1 MAFYDPFSFTSDQ
14 QLMHVWDDDVFNW
27 DYFNLFDNI
36 EMQLDDGSVS
46 GESGSLDG
54 EQNREVESS
63 LSGETLT
70 VGTCREEPNLNV
82 GVPCQPQMY
91 MVPQQGMTG
100 GYGFDGGRRPQV
112 YGYPSTIQNQDY
124 EWEHPLPLEKNEPCF
139 LNSQNFVPSINCTSG
154 NNRLTEDDGNRQLD
168 AALTASPQDYEIHK
182 YFAVNQVEQF
192 GGPQAINTPSGVTPI
207 KSEYYVKSESA
218 KIIFTCSEQQQ
229 TTQANVPP
237 KREKRRL
244 EEDYCLDDDM
254 PLETDFTFE
263 SSGIDDDDPTGG
275 FKLPASKSPI
285 MEAMVVCALNGWGLD
300 IVKNNRPTSVSP
312 AEVVF
317 RVTDFNRYYKISRAI
332 CSKQRPTDDLGSR
345 IKSLRRWFVNF
356 PKKKDRCDNNPFHLI
371 VKPAIAKKV
380 NEIIERNSRTLGL
393 TKRRRRL

>member
-36 EMQLDDGSVS
+36 EMQLDDGVGSVS
-46 GESGSLDG
+46 DDHHRRSVSDTGESLTDRGTVI
-54 EQNREVESS
+54 REV
-63 LSGETLT
+63 
-70 VGTCREEPNLNV
+70 PNQIL
-82 GVPCQPQMY
+82 GVSHPPGIPFTY
-91 MVPQQGMTG
+91 DFGIVTNN
-100 GYGFDGGRRPQV
+100 RAVPQV
-112 YGYPSTIQNQDY
+112 YGYPSHHQNQDY
-124 EWEHPLPLEKNEPCF
+124 EWEHPLPLEKNEHCF
-139 LNSQNFVPSINCTSG
+139 LSQSFVPSINCTSG
-154 NNRLTEDDGNRQLD
+154 NNRRLTEDDGNRQLD
-168 AALTASPQDYEIHK
+168 EALTESPHDYEIHK
-182 YFAVNQVEQF
+182 YLAVNQVEQL
-192 GGPQAINTPSGVTPI
+192 GGPQVINTPSGVVTPI
-207 KSEYYVKSESA
+207 KSEYYKNE
-218 KIIFTCSEQQQ
+218 KIIFTCNDQQH
-229 TTQANVPP
+229 TTAVTAVP

-254 PLETDFTFE
+254 PLETDFSFE
-263 SSGIDDDDPTGG
+263 STGIDDDDPTGG

-380 NEIIERNSRTLGL
+380 NEIIERNTRTLGL

>member
-1 MAFYDPFSFTSDQ
+1 MAYNDPFSFTSDA
-14 QLMHVWDDDVFNW
+14 QLMHVWDDDVFSW
-27 DYFNLFDNI
+27 DYFNLFDNF
-36 EMQLDDGSVS
+36 EMQLEDGAGGSDGDDRRSESRNVSVDS
-46 GESGSLDG
+46 
-54 EQNREVESS
+54 
-63 LSGETLT
+63 LT
-70 VGTCREEPNLNV
+70 VATSSEVPN
-82 GVPCQPQMY
+82 QPMG
-91 MVPQQGMTG
+91 VPQQM
-100 GYGFDGGRRPQV
+100 YQV
-112 YGYPSTIQNQDY
+112 PRNEMQSYEFGVGSGCQFGYPQQPQQDY
-124 EWEHPLPLEKNEPCF
+124 EWEHPKPLEKNEPCF
-139 LNSQNFVPSINCTSG
+139 FSQSFVPSISTY
-154 NNRLTEDDGNRQLD
+154 NRLTEDDGNRQLD
-168 AALTASPQDYEIHK
+168 AALTASPQNDEIHK
-182 YFAVNQVEQF
+182 YLAVNQVEQL
-192 GGPQAINTPSGVTPI
+192 GGPQVINTPSVVTPII
-207 KSEYYVKSESA
+207 KSEYTYKNEN
-218 KIIFTCSEQQQ
+218 KIIFTCSE
-229 TTQANVPP
+229 TTTAVPQ

-380 NEIIERNSRTLGL
+380 NEIIERNSRTMGL

>member
-1 MAFYDPFSFTSDQ
+1 
-14 QLMHVWDDDVFNW
+14 V
-27 DYFNLFDNI
+27 
-36 EMQLDDGSVS
+36 
-46 GESGSLDG
+46 
-54 EQNREVESS
+54 
-63 LSGETLT
+63 
-70 VGTCREEPNLNV
+70 
-82 GVPCQPQMY
+82 
-91 MVPQQGMTG
+91 VPQ
-100 GYGFDGGRRPQV
+100 
-112 YGYPSTIQNQDY
+112 
-124 EWEHPLPLEKNEPCF
+124 
-139 LNSQNFVPSINCTSG
+139 
-154 NNRLTEDDGNRQLD
+154 
-168 AALTASPQDYEIHK
+168 
-182 YFAVNQVEQF
+182 
-192 GGPQAINTPSGVTPI
+192 
-207 KSEYYVKSESA
+207 
-218 KIIFTCSEQQQ
+218 
-229 TTQANVPP
+229 

-244 EEDYCLDDDM
+244 EEDYCLDADDM
-254 PLETDFTFE
+254 PLETDFSFE

-380 NEIIERNSRTLGL
+380 NEIIERNTRTLGL